1 MLTKLKDTDR
11 LILSML
17 DDKDLL
23 SACLADKNTNA
34 LCDETFFR
42 NRLYEKYPN
51 LVPFKSSNV
60 NWKKFYLENVY
71 YIDKLKE
78 YKFQFTKQ
86 SNGTPKQ
93 YYEIISDKPIKRVL
107 LLKIDHIIKNKFY
120 DLLDFY
126 LLFVG
131 SSREA
136 RYTIYY
142 YLSSNGAV
150 EYFNKMW
157 NEYRD
162 TFAPDYKVA
171 KAAVRRNQF
180 RMLDFMISRGIVPK
194 EIVLNIAVTTNRP
207 EVEDY
212 IREKFY

>member
-17 DDKDLL
+17 SDRDLL
-23 SACLADKNTNA
+23 SACLVDKNTNA

-51 LVPFKSSNV
+51 LVPFKSFDV

-93 YYEIISDKPIKRVL
+93 YYEIISDKPIKTIFS
-107 LLKIDHIIKNKFY
+107 LKIDHIIKNKFY

-126 LLFVG
+126 LLLVE
-131 SSREA
+131 SSRSS
-136 RYTIYY
+136 RHTIYY
-142 YLSSNGAV
+142 YLSSNGEV

-162 TFAPDYKVA
+162 TFAPEYKPV
-171 KAAVRRNQF
+171 KAAVGRNQF
-180 RMLDFMISRGIVPK
+180 RMLDFMISKDIVPK

-207 EVEDY
+207 EVEHY
-212 IREKFY
+212 IREKF